1 MESAVHFSAKE
12 RVLKMLAKCAN
23 PLCSAPFRYL
33 ESGGLFRLESDPLD
47 SSDTRTPEYFWL
59 CRSCSAKMTLRLDE
73 ADGVRIVQSQD
84 ATPREGEALA
94 FVLLDRQRGMLLNR
108 INFFAYPTRKRREG
122 ARGGQVCI

>member
-1 MESAVHFSAKE
+1 MEVAFHFPAKE

-33 ESGGLFRLESDPLD
+33 EAGGLFRLESDPLD

-59 CRSCSAKMTLRLDE
+59 CRSCAGKMTLRLDE
-73 ADGVRIVQSQD
+73 GKGVRVVQSQD
-84 ATPREGEALA
+84 TPTPGAEPVS

-108 INFFAYPTRKRREG
+108 INFFAYPARKRRER
-122 ARGGQVCI
+122 AMGGQIHI